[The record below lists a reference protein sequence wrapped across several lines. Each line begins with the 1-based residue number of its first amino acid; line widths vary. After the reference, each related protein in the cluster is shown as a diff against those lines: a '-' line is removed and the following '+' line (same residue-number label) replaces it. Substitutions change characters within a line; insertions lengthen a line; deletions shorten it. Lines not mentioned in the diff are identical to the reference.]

1 MKWHIFLLFMS
12 ILTYYDPC
20 VLFKIERYP
29 KLFTM
34 DKVIV
39 YNDSVKITEVVET

>member
-1 MKWHIFLLFMS
+1 MKWQLFLLFMSFLS

-29 KLFTM
+29 KLLTM

-39 YNDSVKITEVVET
+39 CICF